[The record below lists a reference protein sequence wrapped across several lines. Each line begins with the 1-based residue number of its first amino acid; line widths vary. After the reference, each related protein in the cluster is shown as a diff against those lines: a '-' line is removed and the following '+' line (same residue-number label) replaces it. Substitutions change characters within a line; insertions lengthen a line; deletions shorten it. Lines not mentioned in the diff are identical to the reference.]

1 MPRLSNR
8 RAPRLLCLLALLGLA
23 TALVAP
29 SAPAAANGKHSGP
42 DLNGRR
48 VAYFAQWRIYSGF
61 FPKAVDESGAAD
73 RLTHINYAFGNVSE
87 DGRCFIRNE
96 AGVGDAFADFQR
108 VYSAAESVDGVA
120 DSDTQPLRGNFNQL
134 RKLKQRHPQLRNLIS
149 LGGFTWSKFFSNAA
163 LTAESRRR
171 FAQSCIDLYIKGD
184 MPLLPD
190 SNAGGV
196 GVGAGVFDGIDIDW
210 EYPAAEG
217 APGNVVRPEDTRNFT
232 LMLAELRRQLDA
244 LGRRNHRHYLLTAAV
259 PAGFDKI
266 AKLEVDRI
274 HRSLDWLN
282 LLTYDFHG
290 PWEATGPTQ
299 FHSNLFLSPSDP
311 NPVGSPVRVSVNDV
325 VNAYLRGG
333 TPRSKIVIGTPFYGH
348 GWTGVTAGTSNGL
361 FQAATGPAND
371 PEFGAGTAS
380 YRTLKSFAAPEFRD
394 PTTRGFWKYDGT
406 TFWAYDD
413 PGVLLDKTGYV
424 RDRGLGGL
432 MMWELSLDDQQAT
445 LVKTIDR
452 GLGQRGRH

>member
-1 MPRLSNR
+1 MVRLSSP
-8 RAPRLLCLLALLGLA
+8 RARLLSPLVLLGLA
-23 TALVAP
+23 AALLAP
-29 SAPAAANGKHSGP
+29 STSASAHDQPDSQAAAV
-42 DLNGRR
+42 RM
-48 VAYFAQWRIYSGF
+48 AYFAQWRIYSGF
-61 FPKAVDESGAAD
+61 FPKNVDTSGAAD
-73 RLTHINYAFGNVSE
+73 RLSHINYAFGNVSE

-96 AGVGDAFADFQR
+96 PGVGDAFADFQR

-120 DSDTQPLRGNFNQL
+120 DSGAQPLRGNFNQL
-134 RKLKQRHPQLRNLIS
+134 RKLKAQHPQLRTLIS

-163 LTAESRRR
+163 LTPESRRQ
-171 FAQSCIDLYIKGD
+171 FAQSCIDLYIKGN
-184 MPLLPD
+184 LPRLAD
-190 SNAGGV
+190 DPSAGGT
-196 GVGAGVFDGIDIDW
+196 GVGAGMFDGIDIDW

-217 APGNVVRPEDTRNFT
+217 AAGNVVRPEDTGNFT

-244 LGRRNHRHYLLTAAV
+244 LGRRNHRHYLLTAAL

-266 AKLEVDRI
+266 AKIEVGQV

-325 VNAYLRGG
+325 VNAYLRAGA
-333 TPRSKIVIGTPFYGH
+333 PRGKLVVGVPAYGH
-348 GWTGVTAGTSNGL
+348 GWTGVAAGSTNGL
-361 FQAATGPAND
+361 FQAATGPASD

-380 YRTLKSFAAPEFRD
+380 YRTLASFAGQSFRD
-394 PTTRGFWKYDGT
+394 RVTRGFWKYDGT

-413 PGVLLDKTGYV
+413 PGVLREKASYV
-424 RDRGLGGL
+424 RARDLGGL
-432 MMWELSLDDQQAT
+432 YMWELSLDDEQAT
-445 LVKTIDR
+445 LVRTIAS
-452 GLGQRGRH
+452 GLGSER

>member
-1 MPRLSNR
+1 MSRLSTR
-8 RAPRLLCLLALLGLA
+8 RGPRLLPLLALIVLA
-23 TALVAP
+23 ALVVP
-29 SAPAAANGKHSGP
+29 SAPAAAGGAH
-42 DLNGRR
+42 DARLNGHR

-61 FPKAVDESGAAD
+61 FPRAVDESGAAD
-73 RLTHINYAFGNVSE
+73 RLTDINYAFGNVSE
-87 DGRCFIRNE
+87 DGQCFIRNE

-108 VYSAAESVDGVA
+108 VYSAGESVDGVA
-120 DSDTQPLRGNFNQL
+120 DSDTQALRGNFNQL
-134 RKLKQRHPQLRNLIS
+134 RKLKLEHPQLHTLIS

-163 LTAESRRR
+163 LTPESRRR
-171 FAQSCIDLYIKGD
+171 FAQSCIDLYIKGNL
-184 MPLLPD
+184 PLLPD
-190 SNAGGV
+190 SGAGGV
-196 GVGAGVFDGIDIDW
+196 GAGAGVFDGIDIDW

-217 APGNVVRPEDTRNFT
+217 AAGNVVRPEDTRNFT
-232 LMLAELRRQLDA
+232 LLLAELRRQLDA
-244 LGRRNHRHYLLTAAV
+244 LGRQNHQQYLLTAAV

-266 AKLEVDRI
+266 AKLEVNQI

-290 PWEATGPTQ
+290 PWEATGPAQ
-299 FHSNLFLSPSDP
+299 FHSNLFLAPDDP

-333 TPRSKIVIGTPFYGH
+333 TPARKIVIGTPFYGH
-348 GWTGVTAGTSNGL
+348 GWTGVADGGRHGL
-361 FQAATGPAND
+361 FQPASEPAAD

-380 YRTLKSFAAPEFRD
+380 FRTLAGFAGEGFRD
-394 PTTRGFWKYDGT
+394 PVTRGFWKYDGT

-413 PGVLLDKTGYV
+413 PGVLLDKTSYV
-424 RDRGLGGL
+424 RAHRLGGV

-452 GLGQRGRH
+452 GLGRRPGH